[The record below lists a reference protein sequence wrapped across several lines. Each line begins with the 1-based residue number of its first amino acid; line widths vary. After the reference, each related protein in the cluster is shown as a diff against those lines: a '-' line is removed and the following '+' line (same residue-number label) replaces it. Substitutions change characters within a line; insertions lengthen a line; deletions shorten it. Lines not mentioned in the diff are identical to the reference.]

1 VASSAYWKWLD
12 AGKPYRLARPIEE
25 LKRRARAAGVRWL
38 GDLGNDAHLQAVP
51 PEDHTPFSA
60 TARPVPL
67 PGYVVTAI
75 DFADGGHFDR
85 MVADARAGRIP
96 WLKYINGR
104 GVQYSSRDGFKTARR
119 SSDHHTHV
127 SIHSD
132 WCDRSIGQY
141 DPFRATAPGPIEGG
155 IKPMFMVQKFGDPT
169 VFVSDGFQYRGIDW
183 DTFLAYRD
191 TLHLS
196 YVLVQNDRELAA
208 RAGRSWDADTDAA
221 PAAAASFPAG
231 HVETL
236 QDAAAAAGGLLSPD
250 AVAKVSR
257 EVDADECDGEHDPA

>member
-1 VASSAYWKWLD
+1 VASSRYWKWLD

-38 GDLGNDAHLQAVP
+38 GDLGNDAHLQAEP

-75 DFADGGHFDR
+75 DFADGPHFDR

-119 SSDHHTHV
+119 SSDRHTHV

-132 WCDRSIGQY
+132 WCDRSTGTY
-141 DPFRATAPGPIEGG
+141 DPFRPAAPAGPTEGG
-155 IKPMFMVQKFGDPT
+155 IKPMFMIQKSGDPT
-169 VFVSDGFQYRGIDW
+169 VYVSDGFQHRGIDW
-183 DTFLAYRD
+183 DTFLMYRD

-196 YVLVQNDRELAA
+196 YVLVTDDRALQA
-208 RAGRSWDADTDAA
+208 RAGKFWEAPVA
-221 PAAAASFPAG
+221 PAPFPAG

-257 EVDADECDGEHDPA
+257 EVGADECDGEHDPA